1 MPRVPPASGRIA
13 DMVASLAVD
22 AGVTTAFGHPG
33 GEVTELIGALE
44 KAGISFVLTRHETQA
59 AFMAG
64 GVGEITGVPG
74 MCVSTLGPG
83 ATNMVTG
90 VASALLERAPLIAVT
105 ADIATGVPGGT
116 THQVLPLHEL
126 YRPVVKRSLSA
137 TAATVPDEIASVM
150 ACSIAPRP
158 GPVHLSLASDVA
170 EMQAPTGNG
179 TPAQDA
185 GASSGPITV
194 ARASRMIRA
203 AGKPAILAG
212 VGAVQA
218 GRRPA
223 LQALARRLG
232 APLAVLPKAKG
243 SAPEDEPLFLGVLEM
258 AGQDLVVEALRDA
271 DLLIAVGLDPVEMD
285 VRWPFTAP
293 VIHVDWL
300 PNAEEYYPAELE
312 LTGNPA
318 VIVDQLLS
326 DDLGRG
332 DRWALQ
338 DIVRGRAELKA
349 YVRPA
354 ASRLQPWQVIDA
366 VREALPHDAI
376 ATCDVGAHKMLVGQA
391 WTTYQPRT
399 FFMANGLSSMGY
411 ALPTAAAAYLMRPS
425 VDVVAFVGDGGL
437 GMYLGELETLAR
449 IGARVLIVVFA
460 DSKLELIRRSQA
472 RRGLPE
478 SGTSFSNPDFTE
490 LGRAFGIPA
499 AQVESLEDLDKALE
513 KFATAPGVRLIAA
526 HIDGLDY
533 RF

>member
-1 MPRVPPASGRIA
+1 MPAASGRIA
-13 DMVASLAVD
+13 DVVAALAVD

-33 GEVTELIGALE
+33 GEVAEFIGSLE
-44 KAGISFVLTRHETQA
+44 KAGIAFVLTRHETQA

-64 GVGEITGVPG
+64 GIGEITGVPG

-90 VASALLERAPLIAVT
+90 VASALLERAPLIALT
-105 ADIATGVPGGT
+105 ADIAAGVPSGT

-126 YRPVVKRSLSA
+126 YRPVVKRSLPASA
-137 TAATVPDEIASVM
+137 TTAPGEIASVI

-170 EMQAPTGNG
+170 EMPAPTGNW

-185 GASSGPITV
+185 SAGGGSGPI
-194 ARASRMIRA
+194 AIASASRMIGA
-203 AGKPAILAG
+203 ASKPAILAG

-218 GRRPA
+218 GARPA
-223 LQALARRLG
+223 LHALARRLG
-232 APLAVLPKAKG
+232 APVAVLPKAKG
-243 SAPEDEPLFLGVLEM
+243 AVPEDDVLFLGVLEM
-258 AGQDLVVEALRDA
+258 AGQELVVQTLRKA

-285 VRWPFTAP
+285 LRWPFTAP
-293 VIHVDWL
+293 VVHVDWL
-300 PNAEEYYPAELE
+300 PNLEKYYPAELE

-326 DDLGRG
+326 GDLGRN
-332 DRWALQ
+332 DRWSQLG
-338 DIVRGRAELKA
+338 IVRSRAELTS
-349 YVRPA
+349 YVRPVA
-354 ASRLQPWQVIDA
+354 TRLQPWQVVDA
-366 VREALPHDAI
+366 VREVLPHDTI
-376 ATCDVGAHKMLVGQA
+376 ATCDVGAHKILVGQA

-411 ALPTAAAAYLMRPS
+411 ALPTAAAACLVRPDT
-425 VDVVAFVGDGGL
+425 DVVAFVGDGGL
-437 GMYLGELETLAR
+437 GMYLGELETLVR
-449 IGARVLIVVFA
+449 IGARILIIVFA
-460 DSKLELIRRSQA
+460 DNRLELIRRSQV

-478 SGTSFSNPDFTE
+478 SGTSFTNPDFIE

-499 AQVESLEDLDKALE
+499 ARVESLGDLGKALE
-513 KFATAPGVRLIAA
+513 KLATASGVRLIAA
-526 HIDGLDY
+526 HIDGSDY